1 MDAMDMGGRGYRMD
15 RSIAAA
21 GFAACVIG
29 AFVSTPAVAAISARA
44 GMNGVPVSTLG
55 AISKDAG
62 SVLDGAPTSVADM
75 RIDHL
80 LPESFAT
87 TFADMTTE
95 SSRDLLRAIAFRDV
109 SMSAF
114 GNGSTD
120 PSRRDATGRPVFAAP
135 VRYYESFEN
144 SAMGREWDGGRVKV
158 TKLDKFGRFAG
169 PFRNNSQSVFLAVEP
184 GRSYVLSID
193 LYFLGLAEG
202 DFQITIDGE
211 TVYDSTFDDIRL
223 ENLAANGKKES
234 FDPDIVRG
242 VLTVLRAEGDIA
254 EVTITGASERV
265 DGLWGFDNVQIDE
278 VPDQPLSEFGE
289 GGAGGPYSG
298 GGGGSTDGSG
308 FPTNPNRS
316 DYSSPPASGDND
328 GGGERSPTP
337 RTPNDIPAPGAT
349 ALALAALAAN
359 ALRRRRAVNE
369 SM

>member
-1 MDAMDMGGRGYRMD
+1 MGAMDMGGRGYRMV
-15 RSIAAA
+15 RSITAA
-21 GFAACVIG
+21 GFAAGVVG
-29 AFVSTPAVAAISARA
+29 TLLSTPAGAAISARA
-44 GMNGVPVSTLG
+44 GVTGMPTNAIN

-62 SVLDGAPTSVADM
+62 SVLDSAPASVADM
-75 RIDHL
+75 RIEHL
-80 LPESFAT
+80 LPE
-87 TFADMTTE
+87 TFAPSFRNLGAE
-95 SSRDLLRAIAFRDV
+95 SSTDLLSAIAFRDV

-120 PSRRDATGRPVFAAP
+120 ASRRDATGRPVFAAP

-158 TKLDKFGRFAG
+158 TKDEKFGRFAG
-169 PFRNNSQSVFLAVEP
+169 PFRNHSQSVFLAVEP

-193 LYFLGLAEG
+193 LYFLGLAQG

-223 ENLAANGKKES
+223 ENLAANGKKDS

-242 VLTVLRAEGDIA
+242 VLTVLRAERDIA

-316 DYSSPPASGDND
+316 DYTSPPASGDND
-328 GGGERSPTP
+328 GGGERGPTRRNP
-337 RTPNDIPAPGAT
+337 PEIPAPGAT
-349 ALALAALAAN
+349 ALALAAMAAS
-359 ALRRRRAVNE
+359 ALRRRRAANE

>member
-1 MDAMDMGGRGYRMD
+1 MGAMDMGGRGYRMV
-15 RSIAAA
+15 RSVVAA
-21 GFAACVIG
+21 GFAAG
-29 AFVSTPAVAAISARA
+29 AVSSFGSTSASAAIATR
-44 GMNGVPVSTLG
+44 LG
-55 AISKDAG
+55 APAPSANTVSAVSKDA
-62 SVLDGAPTSVADM
+62 SSALTNTAASVAEM
-75 RIDHL
+75 RMDHL
-80 LPESFAT
+80 LPESYAPD
-87 TFADMTTE
+87 A
-95 SSRDLLRAIAFRDV
+95 RDLSAQSSSDLLSAIAFRDV

-114 GNGSTD
+114 GNGSSD
-120 PSRRDATGRPVFAAP
+120 ASRRDATGRPVYAAP

-158 TKLDKFGRFAG
+158 TKHDKFGRFAG
-169 PFRNNSQSVFLAVEP
+169 PFRNNSQSVYLAVEP

-202 DFQITIDGE
+202 DFQIAIDGE

-234 FDPDIVRG
+234 FDPEIVRG

-265 DGLWGFDNVQIDE
+265 DGMWGFDNVQIEE

-298 GGGGSTDGSG
+298 GGGGSSDGSG
-308 FPTNPNRS
+308 FPTFPNRD

-337 RTPNDIPAPGAT
+337 RNPPEIPAPGAS
-349 ALALAALAAN
+349 ALALAALTAK
-359 ALRRRRAVNE
+359 ALRRRRATND

>member
-1 MDAMDMGGRGYRMD
+1 MGAMDMGGRGYRMV

-21 GFAACVIG
+21 GLAVGVMSAFA
-29 AFVSTPAVAAISARA
+29 STTAMAAITARVGVS
-44 GMNGVPVSTLG
+44 GMPSNTIN
-55 AISKDAG
+55 AISRDAG
-62 SVLDGAPTSVADM
+62 SVLSSVPASVADM
-75 RIDHL
+75 RMDHL

-87 TFADMTTE
+87 NFTDMKTE
-95 SSRDLLRAIAFRDV
+95 SSRDLLSAIAFRDV

-120 PSRRDATGRPVFAAP
+120 AGRRDATGRPVFAAP

-158 TKLDKFGRFAG
+158 TKHDKFGRFAG

-202 DFQITIDGE
+202 DFQIAIDGE

-254 EVTITGASERV
+254 EVTITGASDRV
-265 DGLWGFDNVQIDE
+265 DGLWGFDNVQIEE

-289 GGAGGPYSG
+289 DGAGGAYSG
-298 GGGGSTDGSG
+298 GGGGGTDGSG
-308 FPTNPNRS
+308 FPTFPNRD

-337 RTPNDIPAPGAT
+337 RNPPEIPAPGAT
-349 ALALAALAAN
+349 ALALAALTAN
-359 ALRRRRAVNE
+359 ALRRRRAANE